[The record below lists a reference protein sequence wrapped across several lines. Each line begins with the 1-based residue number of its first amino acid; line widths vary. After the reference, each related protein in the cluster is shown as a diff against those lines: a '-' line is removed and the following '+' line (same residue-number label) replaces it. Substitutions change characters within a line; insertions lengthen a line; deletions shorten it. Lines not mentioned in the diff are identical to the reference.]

1 MTLCWGGGGAV
12 VNPVLGIGKLF
23 LLAESKREVLS
34 MVNEIL
40 SFTGDEQRIAF
51 YCINTDLLKIAAPEA
66 LPLLEELAS
75 AVIRVGMEGKCH
87 KFSIVKFVDKEL
99 LGLTFVLP

>member
-1 MTLCWGGGGAV
+1 MSPSRGGV

-34 MVNEIL
+34 TVNGIL
-40 SFTGDEQRIAF
+40 SFLGNERRIAF
-51 YCINTDLLKIAAPEA
+51 YFINTDLLKTAAPEA

-75 AVIRVGMEGKCH
+75 TVIRVDVEGKSH
-87 KFSIVKFVDKEL
+87 KFSIVKSVNKEL